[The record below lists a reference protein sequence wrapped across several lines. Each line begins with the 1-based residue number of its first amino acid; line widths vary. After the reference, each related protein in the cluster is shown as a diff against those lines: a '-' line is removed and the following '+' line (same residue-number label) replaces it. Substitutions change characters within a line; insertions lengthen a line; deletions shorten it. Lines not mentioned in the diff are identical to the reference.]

1 MDTSKNTGNGFM
13 LICIFYSVAKHP
25 AEFTFLTVSKEYVE
39 PYEKSH
45 VKDVPISTSEKST
58 RKTC

>member
-1 MDTSKNTGNGFM
+1 MDTSKNIGNGFM

-39 PYEKSH
+39 PYEKSY
-45 VKDVPISTSEKST
+45 VKDVPIPTSEN
-58 RKTC
+58 